1 MRNYRIITDLPVT
14 LSNVL
19 FCTTSNIDY
28 SMDRIIL
35 CEKLPDL
42 KCGEYVLINGGH
54 CSCYDFDE
62 TTWDATVYTG
72 SELIKLAQCNSIN
85 KELKDFILY
94 YFNTK

>member
-1 MRNYRIITDLPVT
+1 MRNYRITNDLEIK

-28 SMDRIIL
+28 SMARIIL

-42 KCGEYVLINGGH
+42 KWGEYVLINGGH
-54 CSCYDFDE
+54 CSCYGFDE
-62 TTWDATVYTG
+62 TSWDATVYTA
-72 SELIKLAQCNSIN
+72 SELIKLAESNSIN

-94 YFNTK
+94 YFNLK